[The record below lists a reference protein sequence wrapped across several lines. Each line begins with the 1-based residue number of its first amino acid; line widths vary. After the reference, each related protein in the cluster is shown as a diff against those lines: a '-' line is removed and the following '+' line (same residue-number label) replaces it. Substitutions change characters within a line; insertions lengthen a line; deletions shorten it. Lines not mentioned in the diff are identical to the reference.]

1 MYSTVSAIVKLLPE
15 YEILKLADD
24 ESAGVLTDPAVTAVL
39 EEAIEQA
46 DREID
51 AYVGTVK
58 TVPLTS
64 VPALIENLS
73 TKLAIH
79 NLYLRRPGVDEP
91 ETWQRETA
99 RCMRLLEAVAT
110 GKMALGAESGETSEP
125 SQGTASFT
133 ANPRLMTRGTL

>member
-1 MYSTVSAIVKLLPE
+1 MYSTVAAILKLLPE
-15 YEILKLADD
+15 STVLQLADD
-24 ESAGVLTDPAVTAVL
+24 DDAGVLSDPAVTAVL

-58 TVPLTS
+58 PVPLAV

-79 NLYLRRPGVDEP
+79 HLFLRRPGVAEDEN
-91 ETWQRETA
+91 WQRETA
-99 RCMRLLEAVAT
+99 RCMRLLEAIAS
-110 GKMALGAESGETSEP
+110 GKMALGAEIGGSAEP

-133 ANPRLMTRGTL
+133 ANPRLMSRRTL